1 MGRSREASWGMPCG
15 NFVKSGVPDL
25 RRHGA
30 FSCSTCQRSWHR
42 VHAHPWPCSRWRS
55 PQRHFHFIS
64 YYTCIWTN
72 MNEYE
77 WIRILG
83 LRCSVCLH
91 SCAHW
96 WHWIPESM
104 TMSDASR
111 LPGSL
116 GFAQGVHPTHNKI
129 GESNQPKHR
138 NLISYWI
145 NGQRPSVKDVTFCD
159 MLVCEVTSYGNNS
172 WKKEKESNCFNSSN
186 LDFDSCTKKR
196 YSIAGMFCWSDQTRF
211 QRNTLTLF
219 VGSSVKYRGGWWF
232 ADFYSVSGGLGQ
244 GVVRSVVWGC
254 RAGFAG
260 SVVWCVY
267 GWFLLGGGLAPRVKE
282 C

>member
-1 MGRSREASWGMPCG
+1 M
-15 NFVKSGVPDL
+15 N
-25 RRHGA
+25 
-30 FSCSTCQRSWHR
+30 
-42 VHAHPWPCSRWRS
+42 
-55 PQRHFHFIS
+55 I
-64 YYTCIWTN
+64 
-72 MNEYE
+72 NEYE

-116 GFAQGVHPTHNKI
+116 GFAQGVHPTHNEI
-129 GESNQPKHR
+129 GESTQPKHR
-138 NLISYWI
+138 NLISHWI

-196 YSIAGMFCWSDQTRF
+196 YSIAGMFCWADQTRF

-219 VGSSVKYRGGWWF
+219 VGSSVKYRGDGSQIF
-232 ADFYSVSGGLGQ
+232 IRFRGDSGRVSSEVSFEVVGQDSPEVSSDVCMGDSFWAGG
-244 GVVRSVVWGC
+244 
-254 RAGFAG
+254 
-260 SVVWCVY
+260 
-267 GWFLLGGGLAPRVKE
+267 
-282 C
+282 